1 MEKQP
6 VYDEVVTLVADGAY
20 SGERNVKTAAKH
32 RIKFV
37 ATNFTGRKP
46 KDIFAEF
53 KFSENGAREFTITDV
68 DGYVLTF
75 AENKE
80 V

>member
-1 MEKQP
+1 VHDLDALYSELKEN
-6 VYDEVVTLVADGAY
+6 YAINTEVCTSFYGV
-20 SGERNVKTAAKH
+20 
-32 RIKFV
+32 
-37 ATNFTGRKP
+37 
-46 KDIFAEF
+46 
-53 KFSENGAREFTITDV
+53 REFTITDV